1 VGDGDDLAAL
11 RLGRALRGLSNE
23 AAHTAFEGLSFS
35 HRREHVDAINEAK
48 PPETP
53 GATRRGTV
61 AALIE
66 RASGG

>member
-35 HRREHVDAINEAK
+35 HREYVDAINEAK
-48 PPETP
+48 RLETR
-53 GATRRGTV
+53 ARRVERAVT
-61 AALIE
+61 ALIE